1 MVSPSKR
8 DKGWRQAKIGSW
20 RKERTSCGTASN
32 VRYLTLMADCRGRA
46 NQPGFEPDK
55 NTFHPLADVSFQWVA
70 KSSSSSS
77 MIAKKSVIHSTWS
90 HWPSIWLKEWRFTSN
105 GERLKWSKSEVILW
119 NLSSSANLRFSRRKS
134 ISWCVFLNSFTG
146 EETKC
151 RAGVKHRS
159 LWDRKCFQKS
169 ELQQCNITL
178 C

>member
-32 VRYLTLMADCRGRA
+32 VRYLTLMADRRGRA

-90 HWPSIWLKEWRFTSN
+90 HWPSIWLKEWRFHLRT
-105 GERLKWSKSEVILW
+105 SEVILP
-119 NLSSSANLRFSRRKS
+119 LEFEFFGQFRVLLVE
-134 ISWCVFLNSFTG
+134 IHFL
-146 EETKC
+146 
-151 RAGVKHRS
+151 V
-159 LWDRKCFQKS
+159 CFP
-169 ELQQCNITL
+169 QQFYWRGDKVQGRGKALVTL
-178 C
+178 G